1 MQETSVQSLVRE
13 LRAHMPL
20 GQKKKKNRAIGMKR
34 PCGHCYPER
43 KEEDLGYTDSPWHDP

>member
-13 LRAHMPL
+13 LRSHMPL
-20 GQKKKKNRAIGMKR
+20 GQKKKRAIGMKR

-43 KEEDLGYTDSPWHDP
+43 KEEDIGYTDSPRHVP